1 MIILTYHDN
10 GHYKESKP
18 HPPHHLCFH
27 GRKPLVHEVKIDH
40 IMMMVTMRMLMVMM
54 MMMVV
59 VVMYN
64 DGICMINNQQLCAYD
79 DHHKLRFG
87 LPNPYLSP
95 GLAQVQ
101 HEIDIINM
109 Q

>member
-1 MIILTYHDN
+1 
-10 GHYKESKP
+10 
-18 HPPHHLCFH
+18 
-27 GRKPLVHEVKIDH
+27 
-40 IMMMVTMRMLMVMM
+40 MR
-54 MMMVV
+54 MVV

-64 DGICMINNQQLCAYD
+64 DEIRMINTQQLCEHD

-101 HEIDIINM
+101 IDIINNHQCNDM
-109 Q
+109 NIFEILSIVLILITLMLLGKQAW